1 MQRDKAHRGGHDV
14 GDPMEPSAR
23 GSVAAMGE
31 EMRGIDASR
40 VAGEGGRRRATR
52 TLQGEPLPYPWLR
65 VPAPPVAIV
74 NSRVW

>member
-1 MQRDKAHRGGHDV
+1 MQRDKAHRRGHDV

-40 VAGEGGRRRATR
+40 VAGEGGEKTSHTHAA
-52 TLQGEPLPYPWLR
+52 G
-65 VPAPPVAIV
+65 
-74 NSRVW
+74 